1 MAMTRF
7 SAYVLVIFALTSAPL
22 LLAQQA
28 DQDATVSGTV
38 PSRHAANG
46 RLLPFPNAPFSAEAV
61 TTVNQMLR
69 NGTRLEQSTTARY
82 YRDSLG
88 RLRVELLMEGLR
100 QPKTMSERH
109 VRLTICPFARE
120 FPDVPEPSCYSLDPV
135 TRTKRLGAG
144 NPWVFPLT
152 KVHPGL
158 FNGIPV
164 GGVRFMQFARAQ
176 DILRYEPQVADS
188 IQHEP
193 LGRRRIAG
201 VDTTGERTSVTI
213 PALVHP
219 RNEAPLDLVDEEWE
233 SADLGLV
240 LYARYSDSNGG
251 FIEYRLKNIRRAE
264 PSLDLFVIPANYN
277 VDPGSVSNDP
287 AYSSQ
292 DGRWVFD
299 ELAWSV
305 ER

>member
-28 DQDATVSGTV
+28 DQDAIVSGTV
-38 PSRHAANG
+38 PLHHAADG
-46 RLLPFPNAPFSAEAV
+46 RLLPFPDAPFSAEAV

-100 QPKTMSERH
+100 QPKTMSERDI
-109 VRLTICPFARE
+109 RLTVWPFARE
-120 FPDVPEPSCYSLDPV
+120 FPDVPAPSCYSLDPV
-135 TRTKRLGAG
+135 MRTKRGG
-144 NPWVFPLT
+144 NSWVLPLT
-152 KVHPGL
+152 KDGHFLGV
-158 FNGIPV
+158 PV
-164 GGVRFMQFARAQ
+164 GGVRFMHFARAQ
-176 DILRYEPQVADS
+176 DILRYEPQVADT

-233 SADLGLV
+233 SAELGLV
-240 LYARYSDSNGG
+240 IYARYSDSNGG

-264 PSLDLFVIPANYN
+264 PSPDLFVIPANYN
-277 VDPGSVSNDP
+277 VDPGSGSKDP

>member
-1 MAMTRF
+1 MATTRL
-7 SAYVLVIFALTSAPL
+7 SAYLLVIFALTSAPF

-28 DQDATVSGTV
+28 DQDDAVSGTA
-38 PSRHAANG
+38 R

-109 VRLTICPFARE
+109 IRLTVCPFARE

-135 TRTKRLGAG
+135 TRTKRWGG
-144 NPWVFPLT
+144 NPWVRPLT
-152 KVHPGL
+152 NFHDGSFSGV
-158 FNGIPV
+158 PV
-164 GGVRFMQFARAQ
+164 GGVRFMHFARAQ
-176 DILRYEPQVADS
+176 DILRYEPQAAER

-201 VDTTGERTSVTI
+201 VDTTGERTSVRI
-213 PALVHP
+213 PAPGRAMGV
-219 RNEAPLDLVDEEWE
+219 RRIGVE
-233 SADLGLV
+233 
-240 LYARYSDSNGG
+240 
-251 FIEYRLKNIRRAE
+251 RRAI
-264 PSLDLFVIPANYN
+264 D
-277 VDPGSVSNDP
+277 
-287 AYSSQ
+287 
-292 DGRWVFD
+292 
-299 ELAWSV
+299 
-305 ER
+305 

>member
-1 MAMTRF
+1 MATTRL
-7 SAYVLVIFALTSAPL
+7 SAYLLAIFALTSTPL

-28 DQDATVSGTV
+28 DQDDTVSGTV
-38 PSRHAANG
+38 S

-69 NGTRLEQSTTARY
+69 TGTRLEQSTTARY

-100 QPKTMSERH
+100 ESKTMSERH
-109 VRLTICPFARE
+109 IRLTVCPFARE
-120 FPDVPEPSCYSLDPV
+120 FPDVPEPRCYTLDPV
-135 TRTKRLGAG
+135 TRTKRGG
-144 NPWVFPLT
+144 NPWVLPLT
-152 KVHPGL
+152 KDGHFLGV
-158 FNGIPV
+158 PV
-164 GGVRFMQFARAQ
+164 GGVRFMHFARAQ
-176 DILRYEPQVADS
+176 DILRHEPHVVADS

-193 LGRRRIAG
+193 LGRRRIAS
-201 VDTTGERTSVTI
+201 VDTTVERTSVTI
-213 PALVHP
+213 PAWVH

-240 LYARYSDSNGG
+240 IYARYSDSNGG

-264 PSLDLFVIPANYN
+264 PSPDLFVIPANYN
-277 VDPGSVSNDP
+277 VAPGSGSKDP
-287 AYSSQ
+287 WYGSQ
-292 DGRWVFD
+292 DGRWVLD

>member
-7 SAYVLVIFALTSAPL
+7 SAYLLVIFALTSAPL

-38 PSRHAANG
+38 PLHHAADG

-61 TTVNQMLR
+61 TTISQMLR

-82 YRDSLG
+82 DRDSLG

-109 VRLTICPFARE
+109 IRLTICPFARE

-135 TRTKRLGAG
+135 TRTKVGAIPG
-144 NPWVFPLT
+144 VLPLT
-152 KVHPGL
+152 KDGHFLGV
-158 FNGIPV
+158 PV
-164 GGVRFMQFARAQ
+164 GGIRFMHFARAQ
-176 DILRYEPQVADS
+176 DILRYEPHVVADS
-188 IQHEP
+188 IQHEQ

-213 PALVHP
+213 PAWVH

-240 LYARYSDSNGG
+240 IYARYSDSNGG

-264 PSLDLFVIPANYN
+264 PSPDLFVIPANYN
-277 VDPGSVSNDP
+277 VAPDSGSNDP
-287 AYSSQ
+287 VYSSE

-299 ELAWSV
+299 KLAWSV

>member
-1 MAMTRF
+1 MATTRL
-7 SAYVLVIFALTSAPL
+7 SAYLLVIFALTSAPF

-28 DQDATVSGTV
+28 DQDDAVSGTA
-38 PSRHAANG
+38 R

-109 VRLTICPFARE
+109 IRLTVCPFARE

-135 TRTKRLGAG
+135 TRTKRWGD
-144 NPWVFPLT
+144 PWVLPIT
-152 KVHPGL
+152 KDGHFLGV
-158 FNGIPV
+158 PV
-164 GGVRFMQFARAQ
+164 GGIRFIDFHRAQ
-176 DILRYEPQVADS
+176 DILRYEPQAADR

-201 VDTTGERTSVTI
+201 VDTTGERTSVSI
-213 PALVHP
+213 PALVYP
-219 RNEAPLDLVDEEWE
+219 RNHAPLDLVDEEWE
-233 SADLGLV
+233 SADLGL
-240 LYARYSDSNGG
+240 LIYARYSDSNGG

-264 PSLDLFVIPANYN
+264 PSPDLFVIPANYD
-277 VDPGSVSNDP
+277 VAPDSGSQDPM
-287 AYSSQ
+287 YSSQ
-292 DGRWVFD
+292 DGRWVSD

>member
-7 SAYVLVIFALTSAPL
+7 SAYLLVIFALTSAAL

-38 PSRHAANG
+38 PLHHAADG
-46 RLLPFPNAPFSAEAV
+46 RLLPFPDAPFSAEAV

-100 QPKTMSERH
+100 QPETMSERH
-109 VRLTICPFARE
+109 IRLTICPFSRV
-120 FPDVPEPSCYSLDPV
+120 FPGELGCYSLDPV
-135 TRTKRLGAG
+135 TRTKRWGSRWFL
-144 NPWVFPLT
+144 PLT
-152 KVHPGL
+152 KVHHGA
-158 FNGIPV
+158 FNGVPV
-164 GGVRFMQFARAQ
+164 GGVRFMHFARAQ
-176 DILRYEPQVADS
+176 DILRYEPQVVADS

-213 PALVHP
+213 PAWVH
-219 RNEAPLDLVDEEWE
+219 RNEAPLDLVDDEWE
-233 SADLGLV
+233 SAELGLV
-240 LYARYSDSNGG
+240 IYARYSDSKGG

-264 PSLDLFVIPANYN
+264 PSPDLFVIPADYN
-277 VDPGSVSNDP
+277 VAFDSGSNDP

>member
-7 SAYVLVIFALTSAPL
+7 SAYLLVIFALTSAPL

-38 PSRHAANG
+38 PLHHAADG

-82 YRDSLG
+82 YRDGLG
-88 RLRVELLMEGLR
+88 RLRVELLMDGLR
-100 QPKTMSERH
+100 QPRTMSERH
-109 VRLTICPFARE
+109 IRLTVCPFARE

-135 TRTKRLGAG
+135 TQTKRWGD
-144 NPWVFPLT
+144 PWLLPLT
-152 KVHPGL
+152 KDGHFLGV
-158 FNGIPV
+158 PV
-164 GGVRFMQFARAQ
+164 GGVRFMRFARAQ
-176 DILRYEPQVADS
+176 DILRYEPQAVADS

-201 VDTTGERTSVTI
+201 VDTTGERTSVSI

-219 RNEAPLDLVDEEWE
+219 RNQAPLDLVDEEWE
-233 SADLGLV
+233 SAELGLV
-240 LYARYSDSNGG
+240 IYARYSDSNGG

-264 PSLDLFVIPANYN
+264 PSPDLFVIPANYD
-277 VDPGSVSNDP
+277 VAPDSGSKDPM
-287 AYSSQ
+287 YSSQ

>member
-1 MAMTRF
+1 MATTRL
-7 SAYVLVIFALTSAPL
+7 SAYLLVIFALTSAPF

-28 DQDATVSGTV
+28 DQDDAVSGTA
-38 PSRHAANG
+38 R

-61 TTVNQMLR
+61 TTVNQTLR

-109 VRLTICPFARE
+109 IRLTVCPFARE

-135 TRTKRLGAG
+135 TRTKRWGD
-144 NPWVFPLT
+144 PWLLPLT
-152 KVHPGL
+152 KDGHFLGV
-158 FNGIPV
+158 PV
-164 GGVRFMQFARAQ
+164 GGVRFMHFARAQ
-176 DILRYEPQVADS
+176 DILRYEPQAADS

-201 VDTTGERTSVTI
+201 VDTTGERTSVSI
-213 PALVHP
+213 PALVYP
-219 RNEAPLDLVDEEWE
+219 RNQAPLDLVDEEWE
-233 SADLGLV
+233 SAELGLV
-240 LYARYSDSNGG
+240 IYARYSDSNGG

-264 PSLDLFVIPANYN
+264 PSPDLFVIPANYD
-277 VDPGSVSNDP
+277 VAPDSGSKDPMYASE
-287 AYSSQ
+287 

-299 ELAWSV
+299 ELAWSA

>member
-1 MAMTRF
+1 MATTRP
-7 SAYVLVIFALTSAPL
+7 SAYLLVIFALTSAPL

-38 PSRHAANG
+38 PLHHAADG

-100 QPKTMSERH
+100 QPETMSERH
-109 VRLTICPFARE
+109 IRLTICPFARE
-120 FPDVPEPSCYSLDPV
+120 FPGELGCYSLDPV
-135 TRTKRLGAG
+135 TRTKRWG
-144 NPWVFPLT
+144 NRWLLPLT
-152 KVHPGL
+152 KVHHGA
-158 FNGIPV
+158 FNGVPV
-164 GGVRFMQFARAQ
+164 GGVRFMHFARAQ
-176 DILRYEPQVADS
+176 DILRYEPQVVADS

-213 PALVHP
+213 PAWVH
-219 RNEAPLDLVDEEWE
+219 RNEAPLDLVDDEWE
-233 SADLGLV
+233 SAELGLV
-240 LYARYSDSNGG
+240 IYARYSDSNGG

-264 PSLDLFVIPANYN
+264 PSPDLFVIPANYN
-277 VDPGSVSNDP
+277 VAPDSGSKDP

>member
-7 SAYVLVIFALTSAPL
+7 SAYLLVIFALTSAPL
-22 LLAQQA
+22 LLARQA

-38 PSRHAANG
+38 PLHHAADG

-109 VRLTICPFARE
+109 IRLTICPFARE

-135 TRTKRLGAG
+135 TGTKRGGGAG
-144 NPWVFPLT
+144 GPLT
-152 KVHPGL
+152 KDGHFLGV
-158 FNGIPV
+158 PV
-164 GGVRFMQFARAQ
+164 GGVRFMHFARAQ
-176 DILRYEPQVADS
+176 DILRYEPQVVADS

-213 PALVHP
+213 PAWVH
-219 RNEAPLDLVDEEWE
+219 RNEAPLDLVDDEWE
-233 SADLGLV
+233 SAELGLV
-240 LYARYSDSNGG
+240 IYA
-251 FIEYRLKNIRRAE
+251 
-264 PSLDLFVIPANYN
+264 
-277 VDPGSVSNDP
+277 
-287 AYSSQ
+287 SSSI
-292 DGRWVFD
+292 D
-299 ELAWSV
+299 
-305 ER
+305 